1 MRVEDRPSGECV
13 ADCILCLLLSRS
25 GELRTGT
32 GFHVRLAAAG
42 TSERGRRCRRLHR
55 PASIALRR
63 RSEPAAGS
71 SDAIN
76 FVYIADMSKNG
87 RWPSPTIVT
96 QLQKRKK
103 WKIIKLSVKML
114 SPKSLC
120 LFDDKKKICY
130 KPVESDQQ
138 HFDCWSRIKWC
149 VLCWMT
155 EVIALLSFFFKSLLQ
170 NKRKDNFALFLQYN
184 LSFNSVCPAGNIR

>member
-1 MRVEDRPSGECV
+1 MRVEDRQSGECV
-13 ADCILCLLLSRS
+13 ADCLLCCLLSRS

-96 QLQKRKK
+96 QLQKNGRLSNYRWKCYPPNLFVFLMTKK
-103 WKIIKLSVKML
+103 KFVTNRLKATNNTLIAGVESSDVFFVEWQKLSR
-114 SPKSLC
+114 
-120 LFDDKKKICY
+120 Y
-130 KPVESDQQ
+130 
-138 HFDCWSRIKWC
+138 
-149 VLCWMT
+149 
-155 EVIALLSFFFKSLLQ
+155 
-170 NKRKDNFALFLQYN
+170 
-184 LSFNSVCPAGNIR
+184 